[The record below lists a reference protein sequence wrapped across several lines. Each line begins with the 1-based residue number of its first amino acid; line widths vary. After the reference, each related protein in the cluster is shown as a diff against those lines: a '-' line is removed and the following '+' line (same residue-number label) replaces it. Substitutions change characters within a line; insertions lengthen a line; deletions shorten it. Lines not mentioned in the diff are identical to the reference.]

1 VTSRG
6 KTIDRRVP
14 EGHSAVYCSSAE
26 DEGENVLRSIRSRG
40 KRKLVTVVD
49 AEFERAV
56 LVTVLGDWSSI
67 MKHVSPVLAIFVAF
81 ETLGCEF

>member
-1 VTSRG
+1 VGVEDLTG
-6 KTIDRRVP
+6 VVP
-14 EGHSAVYCSSAE
+14 AE

-56 LVTVLGDWSSI
+56 LVTVLGD
-67 MKHVSPVLAIFVAF
+67 
-81 ETLGCEF
+81 

>member
-1 VTSRG
+1 MRSTGFVGVGDLTG
-6 KTIDRRVP
+6 VVP
-14 EGHSAVYCSSAE
+14 AE

-56 LVTVLGDWSSI
+56 LVTVLGDW
-67 MKHVSPVLAIFVAF
+67 LEYNEARVAGTCDF
-81 ETLGCEF
+81 RRI